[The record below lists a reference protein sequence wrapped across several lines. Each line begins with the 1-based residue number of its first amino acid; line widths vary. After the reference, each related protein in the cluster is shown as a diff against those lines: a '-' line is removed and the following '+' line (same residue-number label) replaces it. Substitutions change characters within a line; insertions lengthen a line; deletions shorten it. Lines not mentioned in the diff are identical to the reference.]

1 MPYQL
6 IDIPEEKIE
15 SMWKERYHMSVPTN
29 KDTVTY
35 EQYQLFR
42 DSVRERD
49 MHTITGEGFILMIL
63 VFVAVFMLLK
73 VMKETH
79 LSHKEEYLDVS

>member
-15 SMWKERYHMSVPTN
+15 AMWKQQYGMSVPTN

-63 VFVAVFMLLK
+63 VFVAVFMFLK
-73 VMKETH
+73 VIKEIYQNIVN
-79 LSHKEEYLDVS
+79 S

>member
-15 SMWKERYHMSVPTN
+15 VMWKQQYGMSVPTN

-49 MHTITGEGFILMIL
+49 MHTITGEGFILIIL
-63 VFVAVFMLLK
+63 VFVAVFMFLQ
-73 VMKETH
+73 VIKEIY
-79 LSHKEEYLDVS
+79 KEYS